1 MENRKVIRE
10 NVLFS
15 LHYVRE
21 EDGASDECRD
31 ATVMDISERG
41 IRFETIERLPVGTT
55 LKLTCD
61 HDEKP
66 PEGHTVSDK
75 GVVVW
80 SIQPEPGVPL
90 FLVGLKYV

>member
-1 MENRKVIRE
+1 MENRKVKRK

-21 EDGASDECRD
+21 EDGAGDACRD
-31 ATVMDISERG
+31 ATVMDISDRG
-41 IRFETIERLPVGTT
+41 IRFETIERLPVGTR

-66 PEGHTVSDK
+66 PPGHIVGEE

-80 SIQPEPGVPL
+80 SIQPEPDVPL
-90 FLVGLKYV
+90 FLVGLKYA

>member
-1 MENRKVIRE
+1 M
-10 NVLFS
+10 FS

-21 EDGASDECRD
+21 EDGAGGACRD

-41 IRFETIERLPVGTT
+41 IRFETIERLPVGTK

-66 PEGHTVSDK
+66 PEGHIVGDE

-80 SIQPEPGVPL
+80 SIQPEPDVPL
-90 FLVGLKYV
+90 FLIGLKYV